1 MWDKMVVEA
10 DLTGECPGGGISSSY
25 KIKQRKRRLSN
36 TPNTLSFYPN
46 LPLPFLPFL
55 QNTPSHSKLHP
66 RPPGKTLPPP
76 PPPQPSTRPPQ
87 ALKRLNPHLCVI
99 RRALVFNQEI
109 VAEPAPGLGLDLADL
124 RVKRL
129 SLEGGVRRLVCVGGG
144 GWWDGGE
151 GGG

>member
-10 DLTGECPGGGISSSY
+10 DLTGEWPGGEGGGSSSY
-25 KIKQRKRRLSN
+25 KTTQA
-36 TPNTLSFYPN
+36 TPVKHAQHPLL
-46 LPLPFLPFL
+46 LPQPYHHPF
-55 QNTPSHSKLHP
+55 SHSCRTLHHIP
-66 RPPGKTLPPP
+66 NSTPGPPGKTLPPP

-124 RVKRL
+124 RV
-129 SLEGGVRRLVCVGGG
+129 EGLNFGGG
-144 GWWDGGE
+144 GG
-151 GGG
+151 